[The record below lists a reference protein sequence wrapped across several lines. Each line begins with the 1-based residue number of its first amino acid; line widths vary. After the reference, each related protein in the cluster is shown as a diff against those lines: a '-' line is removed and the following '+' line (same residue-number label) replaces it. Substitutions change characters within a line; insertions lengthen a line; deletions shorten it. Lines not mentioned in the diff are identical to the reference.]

1 MARMS
6 DAATLL
12 SPSRRRPFTLIVLAG
27 LMFLKAG
34 LIGAAVVRA
43 LVEEGVASGSV
54 RVPGVGVEVRET
66 PAAGVILLAIA
77 GILVVSA
84 LGLLGNRRAGWL
96 LAMVTTGVF
105 LAVDIV
111 GFVNGSANHVWMVLN
126 IITVFYLNQRDVREG
141 VGVAVADPAGEG
153 TSA

>member
-1 MARMS
+1 MRRMS
-6 DAATLL
+6 EPAVHTSAAH
-12 SPSRRRPFTLIVLAG
+12 RRPFTLIVLAG

-141 VGVAVADPAGEG
+141 VGVAGADPAGEG

>member
-6 DAATLL
+6 DAATPP
-12 SPSRRRPFTLIVLAG
+12 SPPRRRPFTLIVLAG

-141 VGVAVADPAGEG
+141 VGVSASGPAAEGEP
-153 TSA
+153 A